1 MPGILH
7 ETPVELLRRNPLLVA
22 ALLAGT
28 GVPVPAGASA
38 VMAAGELSSA
48 LPKELRADA
57 VIVLTG
63 QDARLAVVVEVQMAP
78 RADKLLVWPAY
89 LSLARAQHKCPTV
102 LLVICPDR
110 PTGRW
115 ARRSIATGHPG
126 FDLIP
131 LVIDADTTPLPGP
144 PGSPGPGPEL
154 AVLCAFTGAVDLG
167 QDSGRRL
174 VLSVIAAAD
183 LDEDRLETYTRLIR
197 AIASP
202 TARDALEALMTT
214 VFKDDFVERY
224 KAEGKADM
232 VLRILAARG
241 FDVPRAVRERV
252 LSCTNPAELDS
263 WGEKAVTAAGL
274 AEVFGDDR

>member
-1 MPGILH
+1 M
-7 ETPVELLRRNPLLVA
+7 
-22 ALLAGT
+22 
-28 GVPVPAGASA
+28 
-38 VMAAGELSSA
+38 
-48 LPKELRADA
+48 
-57 VIVLTG
+57 
-63 QDARLAVVVEVQMAP
+63 
-78 RADKLLVWPAY
+78 
-89 LSLARAQHKCPTV
+89 
-102 LLVICPDR
+102 
-110 PTGRW
+110 
-115 ARRSIATGHPG
+115 
-126 FDLIP
+126 P

-224 KAEGKADM
+224 KAEGKAEGKADM

-252 LSCTNPAELDS
+252 LSCTDPAQLDS

-274 AEVFGDDR
+274 AEVFDDDR